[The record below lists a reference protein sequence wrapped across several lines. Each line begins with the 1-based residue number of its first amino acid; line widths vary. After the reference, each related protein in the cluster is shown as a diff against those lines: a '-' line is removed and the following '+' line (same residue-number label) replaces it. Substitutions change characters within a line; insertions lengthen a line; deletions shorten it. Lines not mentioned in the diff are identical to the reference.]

1 MTNGAVLSLLKLT
14 KVIIY
19 VDKEIF
25 LCILFFCT
33 LFCKD
38 VLLQILQVLC
48 TCPQYKLLLLI
59 VIISLCVLIWV

>member
-25 LCILFFCT
+25 LCILFF
-33 LFCKD
+33 LHF
-38 VLLQILQVLC
+38 VLQGCFTPNPAGALYVSTI
-48 TCPQYKLLLLI
+48 
-59 VIISLCVLIWV
+59 